1 MGRDW
6 ATVKLEDIATVIDS
20 RHKTPQ
26 YSEYGFPMVRV
37 VDVASG
43 KLTLENT
50 KKVSDEVYRDFSK
63 GREPELEDIV
73 ITRVGSYGNVA
84 YVNSKEKFCL
94 GQNTA
99 LIIPKEKDRF
109 LYYALISPQIKS
121 QIEDMVVGAVQKTI
135 SLKSIKSIELRVPP
149 KEVKNKITSILS
161 AIDEKIDINKS
172 INQTLEKIAQALFK
186 SWFVDFD
193 PVIDNA
199 LGEGNPIPDELQER
213 AELRKRVIA
222 ERAINPKLNPL
233 PEDIQQL
240 FPSEFEESELGW
252 IPKGWAVKPLNGL
265 LEIKYGKDHKKL
277 NAGSIPVYGSGG
289 VMRLADKFLYVGESV
304 LIPRKGTLSNIIYV
318 NKRFW
323 TVDTMFYSVPRL
335 SNVAKFVFYHLKTL
349 DFTAMNVGSAVPSMT
364 TKVLNILPLVLPT
377 DELLKT
383 FDGILTLQFNK
394 KDTLDKQSKSLQRIR
409 DLLLP
414 KLISGE
420 ITLNKDVA

>member
-1 MGRDW
+1 MVGWNAARALAVVRLKDPELREW
-6 ATVKLEDIATVIDS
+6 LKLILLSPASKHIIDS
-20 RHKTPQ
+20 RLNTTVQRTLNLKDIKELPVPLPPIQ
-26 YSEYGFPMVRV
+26 IRNRICNV
-37 VDVASG
+37 V
-43 KLTLENT
+43 KNLET
-50 KKVSDEVYRDFSK
+50 K
-63 GREPELEDIV
+63 
-73 ITRVGSYGNVA
+73 
-84 YVNSKEKFCL
+84 
-94 GQNTA
+94 
-99 LIIPKEKDRF
+99 
-109 LYYALISPQIKS
+109 
-121 QIEDMVVGAVQKTI
+121 
-135 SLKSIKSIELRVPP
+135 IELNRL
-149 KEVKNKITSILS
+149 T
-161 AIDEKIDINKS
+161 
-172 INQTLEKIAQALFK
+172 NQTLEQMAQALFK

-199 LGEGNPIPDELQER
+199 LAAGNPIPDALQAR
-213 AELRKRVIA
+213 AEMRQRVIA
-222 ERAINPKLNPL
+222 ERTTNPKLKPL
-233 PEDIQQL
+233 PDDIQQL